1 MRYLLGGYLKRG
13 ECGVWMWKG
22 PLITDFGFDTKL
34 NKFIKARQPGDEI
47 VLYML
52 VFAERVML
60 DVSK

>member
-1 MRYLLGGYLKRG
+1 LLRGYLKRG

-22 PLITDFGFDTKL
+22 SLITDFGFDTKL
-34 NKFIKARQPGDEI
+34 NKVIKAGQPGDEI

-52 VFAERVML
+52 AFAERVML